1 MSDLDDLMSHLSA
14 YDDPDQTAP
23 ADAIAA
29 NQAAKMSGKFLSW
42 GKRGP
47 TKEER
52 EAKSPQLSRVVETV
66 VGKEKTNMNTNTNN
80 TKDETVPVEKAHQT
94 VAVSE
99 VREKS
104 ASPVKARVATVA
116 AVRATEAKKV
126 EVSKTTSAKAKQ
138 PPPPPLGP
146 SEKASADGFIMGLL
160 LNDLTMD
167 EGGKPI
173 TLGRV
178 RASAP
183 DSSSAARVDAA
194 TMEDVMMEQH
204 MIPNL
209 NYRRDGVPLEFQDEL
224 PEVLPLPI
232 RKEKGGMRGRGGK
245 VSPPTSRSSSKSISR
260 STVKSSSSRSPVRS
274 TMKTPSRTKPAT
286 ATRRRVVS
294 PVSVNVPTEYKEA
307 FQTEYLNFLG
317 RMREAARFAAD
328 EEEKSLE
335 EIRMGGAIAECM
347 REMLSDGEIMDT
359 IMKGAFKRIE
369 RQSVSRR

>member
-66 VGKEKTNMNTNTNN
+66 VGKEKTNMNTNN
-80 TKDETVPVEKAHQT
+80 TKDETMLVEKAHQT

-116 AVRATEAKKV
+116 TVRATEAKKV

-146 SEKASADGFIMGLL
+146 SEKASF
-160 LNDLTMD
+160 
-167 EGGKPI
+167 
-173 TLGRV
+173 
-178 RASAP
+178 
-183 DSSSAARVDAA
+183 
-194 TMEDVMMEQH
+194 
-204 MIPNL
+204 
-209 NYRRDGVPLEFQDEL
+209 
-224 PEVLPLPI
+224 
-232 RKEKGGMRGRGGK
+232 
-245 VSPPTSRSSSKSISR
+245 
-260 STVKSSSSRSPVRS
+260 
-274 TMKTPSRTKPAT
+274 
-286 ATRRRVVS
+286 
-294 PVSVNVPTEYKEA
+294 
-307 FQTEYLNFLG
+307 
-317 RMREAARFAAD
+317 
-328 EEEKSLE
+328 
-335 EIRMGGAIAECM
+335 
-347 REMLSDGEIMDT
+347 
-359 IMKGAFKRIE
+359 
-369 RQSVSRR
+369 

>member
-1 MSDLDDLMSHLSA
+1 
-14 YDDPDQTAP
+14 
-23 ADAIAA
+23 
-29 NQAAKMSGKFLSW
+29 
-42 GKRGP
+42 
-47 TKEER
+47 
-52 EAKSPQLSRVVETV
+52 
-66 VGKEKTNMNTNTNN
+66 
-80 TKDETVPVEKAHQT
+80 
-94 VAVSE
+94 
-99 VREKS
+99 
-104 ASPVKARVATVA
+104 
-116 AVRATEAKKV
+116 
-126 EVSKTTSAKAKQ
+126 
-138 PPPPPLGP
+138 
-146 SEKASADGFIMGLL
+146 
-160 LNDLTMD
+160 MD
-167 EGGKPI
+167 EGGKPV

-232 RKEKGGMRGRGGK
+232 RREKGGMRGRGEK

-274 TMKTPSRTKPAT
+274 TMKTPPRTKPAT

-294 PVSVNVPTEYKEA
+294 PVSVNVPARYKEA

-317 RMREAARFAAD
+317 RMREAARFAVD